1 LYLKKDI
8 IMRWFANLKVLYKI
22 SFLAFLLLIATAS
35 VGYIGYSA
43 TYEINAM
50 SDLQQENGNEVDMGH
65 RLYEQAMALNT
76 TTDELSI
83 DSSKEAVAENLE
95 AAKKAKAVYA
105 EDLPKL
111 MVTADS
117 DEKILL
123 KDIEDAY
130 KAYIP
135 KVDNVFAVA
144 PTIDKNKEEDLKRI
158 EEAMRASEEPSA
170 ALQEKLITYVE
181 HAAKSAQEATN
192 QASVTYEKGMRHI
205 LVGCSVALLLGL
217 FGSFLIATS
226 GIAKPLNKSANA
238 LKELI
243 ADNLSIEIDGADR
256 KDEVGDIAKAAQS
269 FKEVLIKNKAMVEAE
284 KLEIEQKLKRQQ
296 RVAELISNFDI
307 TATETVSTVASA
319 STQLSQ
325 TAENMSEVAG
335 NTNQQSIEVASASE
349 QASHNV
355 QSVASAAEE
364 MAATVQ
370 EISRQISMSNEIVRQ
385 AQVKAEEA
393 DNSSRELVDMSKSV
407 GTIATLIEDI
417 AGQIN
422 LLALNAT
429 IESAR
434 SGEAGK
440 GFAVVAN
447 EVKNL
452 ATQTAKATEQ
462 IRQQLDGVQKTA
474 VSVADMLGGVR
485 ASIGE
490 VSQSSAAIA
499 AAVEEQSAATHEIV
513 SNMNT
518 ATQGVEQINSGIFAI
533 KGGTD
538 STTAATREVLDA
550 AKMLSAQAEKMDA
563 EVKTFLSNIQAA

>member
-1 LYLKKDI
+1 MI
-8 IMRWFANLKVLYKI
+8 SFANFKVLYKI
-22 SFLAFLLLIATAS
+22 LTLVTLLLFLTGAVGFIGYNATSQVNAKSDDQDVSAKELDRAHEVLERTMEISLALREIAHDPKQEIISKHRKEQENVKDFYEKEAAFLRTSADEKQLAMLQTVEASFRNYLAITDKFLTAAGR
-35 VGYIGYSA
+35 VG
-43 TYEINAM
+43 AM
-50 SDLQQENGNEVDMGH
+50 PTEEDIY
-65 RLYEQAMALNT
+65 RLNT
-76 TTDELSI
+76 MMEESIPANRELRRLLVEYIDYASAQSAQAAEEATQTF
-83 DSSKEAVAENLE
+83 DSSSRDLILASLGAVALG
-95 AAKKAKAVYA
+95 V
-105 EDLPKL
+105 
-111 MVTADS
+111 
-117 DEKILL
+117 IL
-123 KDIEDAY
+123 
-130 KAYIP
+130 
-135 KVDNVFAVA
+135 
-144 PTIDKNKEEDLKRI
+144 
-158 EEAMRASEEPSA
+158 
-170 ALQEKLITYVE
+170 
-181 HAAKSAQEATN
+181 
-192 QASVTYEKGMRHI
+192 
-205 LVGCSVALLLGL
+205 GC
-217 FGSFLIATS
+217 FIAIK
-226 GIAKPLNKSANA
+226 GIARPLGDAVGNLNA
-238 LKELI
+238 LI
-243 ADNLSIEIDGADR
+243 QDDLSVEIKNADR
-256 KDEVGDIAKAAQS
+256 KDEVGAVAQAAQT
-269 FKEVLIKNKAMVEAE
+269 FKEVLIKNKAMAEAE
-284 KLEIEQKLKRQQ
+284 KLEVEKKLQRQQ
-296 RVAELISNFDI
+296 RMAELIATFDG
-307 TATETVSTVASA
+307 TATQTVATVASA

-325 TAENMSEVAG
+325 TAENMSEVAS

-370 EISRQISMSNEIVRQ
+370 EISRQISMSNDIVRQ
-385 AQVKAEEA
+385 AMLKAEEA

-462 IRQQLDGVQKTA
+462 IRQQLDAVQKTA

-485 ASIGE
+485 ESISE

-550 AKMLSAQAEKMDA
+550 AKVLSIQAERMDT
-563 EVKTFLSNIQAA
+563 EVKSFLSNIQSA